1 MTEYLSLL
9 IKKDPAD
16 VQALVDLPF
25 VESTGGL
32 ETSPGKKTS
41 GKKEIDL
48 VSSYYPEYK
57 NCWDY
62 VLSL

>member
-48 VSSYYPEYK
+48 VSSYYPE
-57 NCWDY
+57 
-62 VLSL
+62 